1 MLTRR
6 TLLQAAPLLVTPL
19 LAAPFIARAADNEG
33 KATLYTS
40 LDTKIVDA
48 ILAAFKQ
55 KTGITVSYFRAGSA
69 DVTAKVLAE
78 NDAGQTQA
86 DVVDASDVGAFILM
100 KQRGLLRP
108 YRSPAAN
115 SVAAEFRD
123 KDDTW
128 VADRLTQAVIQW
140 NTQKLGDRKPT
151 SWKDLADGRFRKQL
165 TFFSSPTGDGAPR
178 LYTLAKYLGW
188 DLLKQYAA
196 LDPLRVATPQLIT
209 QVLES
214 GERSA
219 GFLQN
224 DNIAWR
230 SRMQGKPTDYLFP
243 AEGLPTEP
251 GAVGLLKAAP
261 HPKAARLLYDFWMGD
276 EGQKLLIE
284 GGKYSSRADLPGP
297 KGEPPLTQ
305 LKLMTIDYADYQKNR
320 SDILQKMTD
329 IFGGEWGV

>member
-1 MLTRR
+1 MLARR
-6 TLLQAAPLLVTPL
+6 TLLAGAPLLAMPY
-19 LAAPFIARAADNEG
+19 IARAADNEG
-33 KATLYTS
+33 KAVLYTS
-40 LDTKIVDA
+40 LDTKIVDQ
-48 ILAAFKQ
+48 ILAGFK
-55 KTGITVSYFRAGSA
+55 KATGISVSYFRAGSA

-78 NDAGQTQA
+78 NDAGNIQA

-100 KQRGLLRP
+100 KQKNLLRS
-108 YRSPAAN
+108 YRSPAAQT
-115 SVAAEFRD
+115 VAPNLRD
-123 KDDTW
+123 PDDAW

-140 NTQKLGDRKPT
+140 NTQKLGDHKPT
-151 SWKDLADGRFRKQL
+151 SWKDLTNQRFKRQL

-196 LDPLRVATPQLIT
+196 LDPLRVDTPQLIT
-209 QVLES
+209 QILES

-230 SRMQGKPTDYLFP
+230 SRQQGKPTDYLFP

-261 HPKAARLLYDFWMGD
+261 HPKAATLLYDWWMGD
-276 EGQKLLIE
+276 AGQKILVD
-284 GGKYSSRADLPGP
+284 GGKYSSRNDLPP
-297 KGEPPLTQ
+297 PTGEPPISQ
-305 LKLMTIDYADYQKNR
+305 LKLMTIDYAEYQKNR